1 MLAQIENGFFRKTN
15 IAKASRLAGDE
26 RSTSH
31 GDCPL
36 SPRTFTHKDSR
47 FLTFLND
54 SLIDCTDKMGHV
66 YEKIKVRV
74 GNQYI
79 EY

>member
-1 MLAQIENGFFRKTN
+1 MTLSTE
-15 IAKASRLAGDE
+15 GD
-26 RSTSH
+26 RI
-31 GDCPL
+31 CPL